1 MTKEKMIKEI
11 RLQESKAW
19 FELQKYDYFNGP
31 ETSDIEA
38 IVYFETHDAGHL
50 QLLAAWNSYFEIMEM
65 CGIERNTEGQYAV
78 AAWEYIELTHEKRRA
93 AC

>member
-19 FELQKYDYFNGP
+19 FELQQYDYFNGP
-31 ETSDIEA
+31 ETNDINA
-38 IVYFETHDAGHL
+38 IIAFETTDPGHL
-50 QLLAAWNSYFEIMEM
+50 QLLYSWNSYVEIMEALE
-65 CGIERNTEGQYAV
+65 IERDFDGQYAV
-78 AAWEYIELTHEKRRA
+78 AAADYIEMTYEKRRA